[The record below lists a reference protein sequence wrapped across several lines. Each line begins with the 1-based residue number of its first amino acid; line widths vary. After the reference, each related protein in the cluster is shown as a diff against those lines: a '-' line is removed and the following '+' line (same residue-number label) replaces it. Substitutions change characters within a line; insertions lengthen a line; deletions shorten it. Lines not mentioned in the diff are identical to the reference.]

1 MSYISTEELDEI
13 YNFAVKLG
21 KDAGQLLL
29 AAAKK
34 RMGDGGVTVE
44 DHQEHT
50 EKENSVDLVTE
61 TDEGR

>member
-1 MSYISTEELDEI
+1 MSSISTENLDDI

-34 RMGDGGVTVE
+34 RMRDGGVTV
-44 DHQEHT
+44 DQHEHT

-61 TDEGR
+61 TDEGW